1 MATISEVLIEYEQT
15 LRSRS
20 KLTQRNYLT
29 SLRAAF
35 VPWLAAELRLPSPS
49 AARETS
55 TYDLPPDSLEKY
67 YLWLGQA
74 SEIKIDS
81 NPDHP
86 YSTPTTNT
94 NSEDAGGAASDNTIN
109 NKTRSKPKKK
119 PAALTTSKD
128 RAAISERSAGA
139 YLAAAKSF
147 FQFLQRRELLA
158 PSVNY
163 LRMVDGLKQVL
174 PRNAN
179 SYDTPHVDRLG
190 LPEIVR
196 FVLVEP
202 IPALVVTTDPKARV
216 ANQEQRLE
224 VLRDKA
230 VILTL
235 WATGMRR
242 AEVAELSR
250 KQVADGRQAEAIIRG
265 KGRKERNVWFD
276 ELTLAAIVTYLRERG
291 DTYQPLFLRHDR
303 ARGEPGAGGKHYRLS
318 AIAIWQIVKKWAA
331 KAGTPTAKTHDFR
344 HAKATNMLN
353 RGAKLEEVQDILGHA
368 SPVTT
373 KQIYAHYAKSHLA
386 DVNTRYSVSV
396 AEILAKTVAEVPD

>member
-1 MATISEVLIEYEQT
+1 MTCHLI
-15 LRSRS
+15 LS
-20 KLTQRNYLT
+20 KNIICGWDSPVKLCLIVTST
-29 SLRAAF
+29 SLPPHSTDTNAYSKAESIVAAGDAINGDGN
-35 VPWLAAELRLPSPS
+35 VTTAIRD
-49 AARETS
+49 ET
-55 TYDLPPDSLEKY
+55 K
-67 YLWLGQA
+67 
-74 SEIKIDS
+74 
-81 NPDHP
+81 
-86 YSTPTTNT
+86 
-94 NSEDAGGAASDNTIN
+94 
-109 NKTRSKPKKK
+109 SKPTKK
-119 PAALTTSKD
+119 PTVPKTKERS
-128 RAAISERSAGA
+128 AISERSAGA

-147 FQFLQRRELLA
+147 LQFLQRRELLA

-179 SYDTPHVDRLG
+179 SYDTPHVDRQG

-196 FVLVEP
+196 V
-202 IPALVVTTDPKARV
+202 ALAAPVPEVVVTTDPKAK
-216 ANQEQRLE
+216 AASQQQRLE

-242 AEVAELSR
+242 AEVAELTR

-276 ELTLAAIVTYLRERG
+276 ELTLAAIVTYLKERG

-318 AIAIWQIVKKWAA
+318 AIAVWQIVKKWGAR
-331 KAGTPTAKTHDFR
+331 AGTPTAKTHDFR

-386 DVNTRYSVSV
+386 EVNTRYSLSV
-396 AEILAKTVAEVPD
+396 AEVLAKPGMEDDEVTQ